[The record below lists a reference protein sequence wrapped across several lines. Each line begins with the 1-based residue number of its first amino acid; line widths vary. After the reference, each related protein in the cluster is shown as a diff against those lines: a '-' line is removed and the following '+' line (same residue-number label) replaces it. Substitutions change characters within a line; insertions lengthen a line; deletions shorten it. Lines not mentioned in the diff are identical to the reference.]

1 MALSVQDV
9 KILQAK
15 INMAEKKKEEL
26 FTKSA
31 SHYHKLYAGED
42 APLSSTISTKELINI
57 NMSRPNIEIQKPVVF
72 LQNPKIFITNKKKN
86 IDTGK
91 KDPITKIPVVL
102 DGNKTASTI
111 EDACNSLVWE
121 ISLKQ
126 EMAKCRDDN
135 LIGSFSVIMTG
146 YNTDFGIDD
155 NENEFIRSED
165 IFVQHIDPSMFGV
178 DPELNEFDLSKAK
191 FCYRIVVSEL
201 NDVKNNPAYK
211 NTKDLKGSDFDF
223 GSISDNGKMKHL
235 VDYSNYPEYTSTD
248 DAKRVILYEIWKK
261 PTQAE
266 KRKGEKGK
274 VIVLAKDYEKVLRE
288 DDWPLKIDGY
298 PFEICTFNQMNDR
311 FYPPFDLSFYEA
323 QLLEKNKLRTYQ
335 LDQAKIAGNFK
346 VIVDSEFFGDEENE
360 KLTEGDNLVIP
371 IKNLQ
376 GNDIRS
382 KIMVVTPGS
391 VSAEYYTVDQKI
403 DRDTE
408 IISLLPETKKGIR
421 SAKNQSATEV
431 SLESQASDTQPAMR
445 LDLMTDFYIRVV
457 RKIIQL
463 MKQFYDKKKMIEV
476 TGREDIEWTDSGFSD
491 ISIKNE
497 YDVRIDVST
506 MIPKNE
512 AVERRQALDIVDR
525 LLRIVESP
533 QAMAKLIHEGTN
545 INLTEALVE
554 VSKKFGITNNK
565 ILETIDSN
573 TQMDYLK
580 FIQAIMTKGSSA
592 GSSPMAQ
599 SATPTI
605 ASENSAA
612 QNAVPGSQ
620 GALPEPS
627 PLGV

>member
-91 KDPITKIPVVL
+91 KDPTTKIPIVL

-155 NENEFIRSED
+155 DENEFIRSED

-201 NDVKNNPAYK
+201 NDVKDNPAYK
-211 NTKDLKGSDFDF
+211 NTKDLNGSDFDF
-223 GSISDNGKMKHL
+223 GSISDSGKMKSL

-248 DAKRVILYEIWKK
+248 DAKRVVLYEIWKK

-288 DDWPLKIDGY
+288 DDWPLRIDGY

-408 IISLLPETKKGIR
+408 IISLLPETKKGVR

-445 LDLMTDFYIRVV
+445 LDIMTDFYIRVV
-457 RKIIQL
+457 RKMIQL

-497 YDVRIDVST
+497 YDVKIDVST

-512 AVERRQALDIVDR
+512 AVERRQALDIADR

-599 SATPTI
+599 STTPTI

>member
-1 MALSVQDV
+1 MALDTKEI

-15 INMAEKKKEEL
+15 INMAEKKKDEL
-26 FTKSA
+26 FTKWA
-31 SHYHKLYAGED
+31 VHYHKLYSGED
-42 APLSSTISTKELINI
+42 TPLSSSASSKELINI

-72 LQNPKIFITNKKKN
+72 LQNPKIFITNKKKH

-91 KDPITKIPVVL
+91 KDPLTKIPIVL
-102 DGNKTASTI
+102 DGYKTSNTI

-121 ISLKQ
+121 MGLKD

-155 NENEFIRSED
+155 DENEFIRDED
-165 IFVQHIDPSMFGV
+165 IYVQHIDPSMFGV

-191 FCYRIVVSEL
+191 FVYRIVVAEL
-201 NDVKNNPAYK
+201 NDVKDNPDYK

-223 GSISDNGKMKHL
+223 GMVADGNKAKRLIDF
-235 VDYSNYPEYTSTD
+235 SNYPELSSSD
-248 DAKRVILYEIWKK
+248 ESKRVILYEIWKK
-261 PTQAE
+261 PTQSE
-266 KRKGEKGK
+266 KRKGKKGK

-298 PFEICTFNQMNDR
+298 PFEICTFNRMNDR

-346 VIVDSEFFGDEENE
+346 VIVDSEYFGEEEND

-408 IISLLPETKKGIR
+408 IISLLPETKKGVR
-421 SAKNQSATEV
+421 SAKNQTATE
-431 SLESQASDTQPAMR
+431 SMIESQASDTQPAMR
-445 LDLMTDFYIRVV
+445 LDIMTDFYIRVV

-463 MKQFYDKKKMIEV
+463 MKQFYDKKKMVEI
-476 TGREDIEWTDSGFSD
+476 TGREDVEWTDSGFSD

-497 YDVRIDVST
+497 YDIKIDVST

-512 AVERRQALDIVDR
+512 AVERRQALDIADR
-525 LLRIVESP
+525 LVRIVESP

-545 INLTEALVE
+545 INLTEALIE

-565 ILETIDSN
+565 ILETIDEN

-580 FIQAIMTKGSSA
+580 FIQAIMTGGK
-592 GSSPMAQ
+592 
-599 SATPTI
+599 SATGGGMPQSSTPTM

-612 QNAVPGSQ
+612 QNATPGPA
-620 GALPEPS
+620 GALPPPN
-627 PLGV
+627 PLGM

>member
-1 MALSVQDV
+1 MALSIQDV

-26 FTKSA
+26 FTKWA
-31 SHYHKLYAGED
+31 AHYHKLYAGED
-42 APLSSTISTKELINI
+42 APLSSSVSTKELINI

-72 LQNPKIFITNKKKN
+72 LKNPKIFITNKKKLL
-86 IDTGK
+86 DTGK
-91 KDPITKIPVVL
+91 KDPLTKIPIVL
-102 DGNKTASTI
+102 DGYKTSMTI

-121 ISLKQ
+121 INLKD

-135 LIGSFSVIMTG
+135 LIGSFSVIMTA
-146 YNTDFGIDD
+146 YNTDFGIDED
-155 NENEFIRSED
+155 DNEFIRDED
-165 IFVQHIDPSMFGV
+165 IYVQRIDPSMFGV

-191 FCYRIVVSEL
+191 FCYRIVVAEL
-201 NDVKNNPAYK
+201 NDVKDNTNYK
-211 NTKDLKGSDFDF
+211 NTKDLKGSDYDF
-223 GSISDNGKMKHL
+223 GSIKDGDRVKSLM
-235 VDYSNYPEYTSTD
+235 DYSKYPEYSSTD

-261 PTQAE
+261 ATPAE
-266 KRKGEKGK
+266 KRKGQKGK
-274 VIVLAKDYEKVLRE
+274 VIVLAKDYDKVLRE
-288 DDWPLKIDGY
+288 DEWPYKIDGY
-298 PFEICTFNQMNDR
+298 PFEICTFNRMNDR

-346 VIVDSEFFGDEENE
+346 VIVDSEYFGEEEND

-408 IISLLPETKKGIR
+408 IISLLPETKKGVR
-421 SAKNQSATEV
+421 SSKNQSATEV
-431 SLESQASDTQPAMR
+431 ALESQASDTQPAMR
-445 LDLMTDFYIRVV
+445 LDIMTDFYIRVV

-476 TGREDIEWTDSGFSD
+476 TGREDIEWTDHGFSD

-497 YDVRIDVST
+497 YDIKIDVAT

-512 AVERRQALDIVDR
+512 AVERRQALDIADR
-525 LLRIVESP
+525 LVRMVESP
-533 QAMAKLIHEGTN
+533 QVMAKLIHEGTN

-565 ILETIDSN
+565 ILETLDDN
-573 TQMDYLK
+573 TQKDYFEFLL
-580 FIQAIMTKGSSA
+580 AVMSKGKQTA
-592 GSSPMAQ
+592 VASP
-599 SATPTI
+599 STPTI
-605 ASENSAA
+605 TSENSAA
-612 QNAVPGSQ
+612 QNATPGPA
-620 GALPEPS
+620 GALPPPN